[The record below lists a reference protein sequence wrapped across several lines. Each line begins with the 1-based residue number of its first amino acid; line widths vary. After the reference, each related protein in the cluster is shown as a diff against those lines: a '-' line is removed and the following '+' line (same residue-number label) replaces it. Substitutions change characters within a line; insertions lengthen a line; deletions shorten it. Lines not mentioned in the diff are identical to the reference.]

1 MKGYRESRNEILQS
15 YENFETQE
23 RRMRSEP
30 RQGSSSGVRASRL
43 TAGVTSQEQGWDGL
57 SRGRSLSLVWWTE
70 G

>member
-1 MKGYRESRNEILQS
+1 MKGYRESRNEMLQS

-43 TAGVTSQEQGWDGL
+43 TADSSIYILTDDHTNALYKGDEYRQ
-57 SRGRSLSLVWWTE
+57 
-70 G
+70 